1 MNYVIFDAAIAT
13 CIAAI
18 AIPFSVESQYLLV
31 RYFACRCSV
40 HVRVRFSLLPQLM
53 QFDFV
58 EFLFLSVF
66 VFCPF
71 AQLFPIVTSSST
83 RATRTSSC
91 GHAPYARAHSRPMR
105 WTSMWPSARKCATR
119 SAHRSI
125 RFGSDEV
132 EPILKAIHHQIMD

>member
-1 MNYVIFDAAIAT
+1 MHTCGALMNYVIFDAAIAT

-18 AIPFSVESQYLLV
+18 AIPFSVEPIYLLV
-31 RYFACRCSV
+31 RYFWRSFQSAPAINAI
-40 HVRVRFSLLPQLM
+40 RFRRIS
-53 QFDFV
+53 
-58 EFLFLSVF
+58 LSVCF
-66 VFCPF
+66 SFCPF

-105 WTSMWPSARKCATR
+105 WKSMWPSARKCATR

-132 EPILKAIHHQIMD
+132 EPILKAIHHQILD